1 MINNVV
7 LVGRL
12 TKEIEFKKTQSGI
25 STVQF
30 TVACDRRFKNEQG
43 EKQADFIN
51 CVAWRQSAE
60 YLSNYAKKGD
70 RVGVTGRIQTR
81 SYNDNQGNKRYV
93 TEVVAENVEI
103 YSSKSTNK
111 ADVETKSIGDEIVIM
126 EDELPF

>member
-12 TKEIEFKKTQSGI
+12 TKEIELKKTQSGI

-93 TEVVAENVEI
+93 TEVVAKNVEI
-103 YSSKSTNK
+103 YSSNSTNK
-111 ADVETKSIGDEIVIM
+111 AGSETKPIEDEIVIM

>member
-12 TKEIEFKKTQSGI
+12 TKEIELKKTQSGI

-103 YSSKSTNK
+103 YSSNSTNK
-111 ADVETKSIGDEIVIM
+111 AGSETKPIEDEIVIM

>member
-12 TKEIEFKKTQSGI
+12 TKEIELKKTQSGI

-111 ADVETKSIGDEIVIM
+111 ADSETKSIGDEIVIM